1 MLEAVRLLPTRVEKE
16 TELPYK
22 LDTVIKLPE
31 NVIPE
36 AVDIVNRFAKTV
48 EQTVVE
54 KTAMVFIL
62 SEFPVNSSSVL
73 FIPWNVLVASV
84 D

>member
-1 MLEAVRLLPTRVEKE
+1 LLPTRVEKE
-16 TELPYK
+16 TELPYT

-36 AVDIVNRFAKTV
+36 AVDSVNRFAETV

-54 KTAMVFIL
+54 KTVVVFIL
-62 SEFPVNSSSVL
+62 SEFPVNSSNVL

-84 D
+84 DRTVS